1 MDFGDKNFP
10 NSYLNLRNQ
19 LPNVMKAK
27 LLPFALCAFLIF
39 ACSEDET
46 AYECSSCVN
55 TPEASAANDSNGKG
69 IYKGLII
76 GSSGTIKFDIA
87 NSGTTYTAL
96 LILDGEEYELWT
108 DEDYDVTTG
117 FQGVFYGTLYTTD
130 DIEITIYID
139 KFGAITVGA
148 VIIPDHPSAILAI
161 YKEFSDELVT
171 VYEGTF
177 DGDGAGVFNM
187 IVRGNAEWLVR
198 ARETGDDGYISFYG
212 SLSSGVM
219 TCMQCGDVDIT
230 GKIKGDEASGNW
242 SEDGGGSGSWKG
254 KRTL

>member
-1 MDFGDKNFP
+1 
-10 NSYLNLRNQ
+10 
-19 LPNVMKAK
+19 MKSK
-27 LLPFALCAFLIF
+27 LLPYVLSALLILG
-39 ACSEDET
+39 CSEDEK

-69 IYKGLII
+69 IYKGLVI

-87 NSGTTYTAL
+87 NSGTTYTAT
-96 LILDGEEYELWT
+96 LILDGEAYELWT

-117 FQGVFYGTLYTTD
+117 FQGVFYGTLYTTN

-139 KFGAITVGA
+139 KFGVLTVGT
-148 VIIPDHPSAILAI
+148 VVIPDHPTAILAI

-177 DGDGAGVFNM
+177 DGDGSGVFNM
-187 IVRGNAEWLVR
+187 IVRGAEWLVR
-198 ARETGDDGYISFYG
+198 ARENGDNGYISFYG

-219 TCMQCGDVDIT
+219 TCMQCGDIEIT
-230 GKIKGDEASGNW
+230 GKINGDLASGDW
-242 SEDGGGSGSWKG
+242 SENGGGSGSWKG